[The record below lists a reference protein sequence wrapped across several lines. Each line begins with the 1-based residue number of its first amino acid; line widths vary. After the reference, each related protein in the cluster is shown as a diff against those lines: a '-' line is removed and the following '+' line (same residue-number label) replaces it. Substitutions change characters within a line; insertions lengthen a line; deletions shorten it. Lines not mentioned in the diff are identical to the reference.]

1 MSKQVIHVKYFTE
14 ALIDNVALVNT
25 CSSFFFTFN
34 RSLLFFSCSFVVS
47 KFCKFY
53 FSVLQASVFSFI
65 GSFLQIK
72 IDFSNLSHAFEPIRY
87 IKIQ

>member
-25 CSSFFFTFN
+25 CSSFFTFN
-34 RSLLFFSCSFVVS
+34 LSLLFFSCSFDVS
-47 KFCKFY
+47 EFCKFY
-53 FSVLQASVFSFI
+53 FSVLQESVFSFI

-72 IDFSNLSHAFEPIRY
+72 IGFSNLSHGFEPIRY